1 VSATLNG
8 LNPEVFQLIQQYG
21 YWLMAFGAIIEG
33 ETFLVAGGVAAHAGL
48 FHLWGLIALALVGST
63 IHDCAL
69 FFIGR
74 FFGNAIVKSK
84 PQLYAR
90 AEGILSL
97 FERYGVL
104 IIIALRF
111 AYGLR
116 TVIPTVLGMSQISA
130 KKFIFYDIIGG
141 IIWSC
146 TFVLAGYIF
155 GAAINK
161 FLEDFEIF
169 SELPFYIALGVVV
182 GGGLVFFISLKIFK
196 RKKAVLAK
204 AECEAEE

>member
-1 VSATLNG
+1 MSATLSG
-8 LNPEVFQLIQQYG
+8 ISPQIYQLIQQYG

-33 ETFLVAGGVAAHAGL
+33 ETFLVAGGVAANAGL

-63 IHDCAL
+63 FHDCTL
-69 FFIGR
+69 FFVGR
-74 FFGNAIVKSK
+74 FFGKAIVKRK
-84 PQLYAR
+84 PQLFAKT
-90 AEGILSL
+90 EGILKL
-97 FERYGVL
+97 FEKYGVL

-141 IIWSC
+141 ILWSC
-146 TFVLAGYIF
+146 TFIMGGYIF

-161 FLEDFEIF
+161 FLEDFELV
-169 SELPFYIALGVVV
+169 SELPFYIALGLVL

-196 RKKAVLAK
+196 RKKTLPENVESK
-204 AECEAEE
+204 PE